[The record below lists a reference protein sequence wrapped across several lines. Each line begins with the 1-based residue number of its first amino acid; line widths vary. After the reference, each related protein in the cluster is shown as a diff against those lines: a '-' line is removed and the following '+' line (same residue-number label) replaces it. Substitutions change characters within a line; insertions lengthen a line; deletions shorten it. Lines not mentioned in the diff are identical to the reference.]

1 MANNTQN
8 YKDRPSINADIEPYH
23 RCWNN
28 CGMHMLGNRIGGAFG
43 TTKKLWHK
51 MIEDRN
57 RINKQ
62 RKIKQKT
69 K

>member
-1 MANNTQN
+1 MANNKNEHAIDSTL
-8 YKDRPSINADIEPYH
+8 EPYH
-23 RCWNN
+23 RRWN
-28 CGMHMLGNRIGGAFG
+28 GSGFHMHRNKITGAFG
-43 TTKKLWHK
+43 ITKKQWHK

-62 RKIKQKT
+62 RKLKQKG

>member
-8 YKDRPSINADIEPYH
+8 YKDRPAINADLEPYH
-23 RCWNN
+23 RRWN
-28 CGMHMLGNRIGGAFG
+28 GGSFHMHSNRLGGAFG
-43 TTKKLWHK
+43 WSKKEWHR
-51 MIEDRN
+51 MIEERN

-62 RKIKQKT
+62 RKLKQKG